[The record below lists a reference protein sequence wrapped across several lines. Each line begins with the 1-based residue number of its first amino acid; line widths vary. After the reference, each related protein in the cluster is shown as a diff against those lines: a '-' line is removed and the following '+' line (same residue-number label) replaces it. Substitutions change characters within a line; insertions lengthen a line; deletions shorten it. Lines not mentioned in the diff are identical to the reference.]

1 MKGAGNIY
9 IGKSSNVGL
18 GVYFFSK
25 TFCFLWCLDPLFV
38 LTLLWRVRRVYLA
51 TKEMDVQ
58 PSFWN
63 EVFGSNLTQFI
74 YLKEVALD
82 DIIGCKLSG
91 FFHGIP
97 GKMGW
102 SHIRNGLFGHERV
115 DWCCPPLI
123 LFSEH
128 QRYQISSSMKKY
140 VYIYIYTRL
149 KLGVAFIQTQPHY
162 IYCIETYLA

>member
-1 MKGAGNIY
+1 M
-9 IGKSSNVGL
+9 
-18 GVYFFSK
+18 
-25 TFCFLWCLDPLFV
+25 
-38 LTLLWRVRRVYLA
+38 YLA

-97 GKMGW
+97 GKMG
-102 SHIRNGLFGHERV
+102 
-115 DWCCPPLI
+115 
-123 LFSEH
+123 
-128 QRYQISSSMKKY
+128 
-140 VYIYIYTRL
+140 
-149 KLGVAFIQTQPHY
+149 
-162 IYCIETYLA
+162 